1 MRAWIRACITPR
13 CLFICTYCTHL
24 CVSAIQT
31 SARTSACLH
40 VWSVCSQALVRV
52 GVCKV
57 CVCART
63 VATSITQSRE
73 LQSVKSTLT
82 FMVLTSQGHP
92 KAEHLEWSVTFQT
105 ENNSRVFCGLW
116 RRLFILPLTLIHF
129 DLARGNNGLNTLIFL
144 PLLCT
149 RCLSFACRLPLAVS
163 LFSQKNVPVMTWS
176 LDIKQKERVR
186 NLYSPDCRAV
196 RTLICQAMFCPKFW
210 KDTYHFC
217 LS

>member
-1 MRAWIRACITPR
+1 MNTCMHYSPMSVYVHILYAAPCVCHTDVCMHVGVFACVECVLAGARACW
-13 CLFICTYCTHL
+13 
-24 CVSAIQT
+24 CVQ
-31 SARTSACLH
+31 SAC
-40 VWSVCSQALVRV
+40 VY
-52 GVCKV
+52 
-57 CVCART
+57 ART

-105 ENNSRVFCGLW
+105 ENNSRVFRGLW

-129 DLARGNNGLNTLIFL
+129 DLARGNNGLNTLIFP
-144 PLLCT
+144 PLVCS

-176 LDIKQKERVR
+176 LDIK
-186 NLYSPDCRAV
+186 
-196 RTLICQAMFCPKFW
+196 PK
-210 KDTYHFC
+210 
-217 LS
+217 

>member
-1 MRAWIRACITPR
+1 MCVHEYVHALLPDV
-13 CLFICTYCTHL
+13 CLYAHT
-24 CVSAIQT
+24 V
-31 SARTSACLH
+31 RG
-40 VWSVCSQALVRV
+40 SVCLPYRRLHARRRV
-52 GVCKV
+52 CMCGVCARRRSCVLVCAKCV
-57 CVCART
+57 CVYART

-105 ENNSRVFCGLW
+105 ENNSRVFRGLW

-129 DLARGNNGLNTLIFL
+129 DLARGNNGLNTLIFP
-144 PLLCT
+144 PLVCS

-176 LDIKQKERVR
+176 LDIKQK
-186 NLYSPDCRAV
+186 
-196 RTLICQAMFCPKFW
+196 
-210 KDTYHFC
+210 
-217 LS
+217 